1 MEYHKQFPTSVGILF
16 REISMDQRVAR
27 GEQSKAAIK
36 DAFIKL
42 FRKKEPEEISVIDVC
57 KKAGVNRST
66 FYAHFSNMNQLIR
79 DVIRDN
85 VALVCRGYDTQWN
98 LPLEDG
104 GVERSQVENYLTLFL
119 ANPTLQRFC
128 TCSNNSRYRELII
141 RAQVEFSLGS
151 ENSPEMY
158 YRAYFQ
164 NAGVF
169 NCVLE
174 WIANGRPIPRDEIVE
189 IIHDYSKAM
198 YRSVSR

>member
-1 MEYHKQFPTSVGILF
+1 
-16 REISMDQRVAR
+16 MDQRVAR

-42 FRKKEPEEISVIDVC
+42 FRKKEPDEISVIDVC

-104 GVERSQVENYLTLFL
+104 GVERSLVENYLTLFL
-119 ANPTLQRFC
+119 DNPVLQRFC

-141 RAQVEFSLGS
+141 KAQVEFSLGPQ
-151 ENSPEMY
+151 NSPERY
-158 YRAYFQ
+158 YRAFFQ

-174 WIANGRPIPRDEIVE
+174 WLENGRPIPRDEIVE
-189 IIHDYSKAM
+189 IIHQYSKAM
-198 YRSVSR
+198 YRSVSC